1 MRPAVERVD
10 VVSALDLRARRAF
23 RGLPTDA
30 KEVVDDSVVLATRP
44 LGTREE
50 EEARLVFV
58 ADVVRAAAVRVAA
71 GLSAFTAL
79 VALLALLA

>member
-10 VVSALDLRARRAF
+10 VESVLDLRARRAL
-23 RGLPTDA
+23 RGFPTEAND
-30 KEVVDDSVVLATRP
+30 VVDVFVVLVTRA
-44 LGTREE
+44 LATREE

-58 ADVVRAAAVRVAA
+58 DAVGPAAA

-79 VALLALLA
+79 LALLVLLA